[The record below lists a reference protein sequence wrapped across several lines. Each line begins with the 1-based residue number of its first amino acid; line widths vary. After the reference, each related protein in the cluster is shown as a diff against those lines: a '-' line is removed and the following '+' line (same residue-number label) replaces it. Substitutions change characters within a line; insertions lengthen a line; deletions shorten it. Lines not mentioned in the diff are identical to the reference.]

1 MTPSDNQHSVAA
13 AGAQEQ
19 AAPGRLEVVRRFV
32 NTQDIEDGIEELATP
47 AAVRAWLRGQGLPGV
62 TRLDAPRME
71 RLIGLRDTLRRLLL
85 ANNGDTNNGDTNNDD
100 LQGDAALERLRA
112 EAARVPLRVR
122 FDGEGQSAL
131 VPGGAGIDAVIG
143 ELIGIVHEAMADGTW
158 RRLKACRSETCEWAF
173 YDRSRNRSGTWC
185 SMAVCGNREKAR
197 SYRRRHTSRES
208 APKDD

>member
-1 MTPSDNQHSVAA
+1 VVVTSSDNQHSDAA
-13 AGAQEQ
+13 AGVKEQ
-19 AAPGRLEVVRRFV
+19 GAPGRLEVVRRFV
-32 NTQDIEDGIEELATP
+32 NTQDVEDGIEELETP
-47 AAVRAWLRGQGLPGV
+47 AAVRAWLREQGLPDV
-62 TRLDAPRME
+62 PRLDASRME

-85 ANNGDTNNGDTNNDD
+85 ANNGGTDNGDAQDKP
-100 LQGDAALERLRA
+100 ALERLRA
-112 EAARVPLRVR
+112 EAARVPLQVR
-122 FDGEGQSAL
+122 FDSEYQSAL

-197 SYRRRHTSRES
+197 SYRRRHGSRES
-208 APKDD
+208 AP